1 MSLSVFGYLYLSF
14 GVATGVLFL
23 VLTVRRL
30 LSPGFVEG
38 LGRAGASRGFGVVA
52 TLCAFALVFLM
63 AFVSVCLLWPARL
76 LPLLSGGR
84 GDRDA

>member
-1 MSLSVFGYLYLSF
+1 MSFSVFGYLYLSF

-23 VLTVRRL
+23 ALTVRRL

-63 AFVSVCLLWPARL
+63 AFVSVCLLWPAFL
-76 LPLLSGGR
+76 LPLLSGGW